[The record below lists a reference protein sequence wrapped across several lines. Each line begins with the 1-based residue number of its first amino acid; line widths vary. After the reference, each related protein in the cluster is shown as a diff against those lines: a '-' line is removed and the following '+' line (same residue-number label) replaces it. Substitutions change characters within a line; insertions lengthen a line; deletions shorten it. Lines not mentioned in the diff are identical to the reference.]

1 MNARY
6 RLIFR
11 GIRGGMYYSVDKKTG
26 RRTSLRT
33 TSEQEA
39 SQIIEAKND
48 DERLLERL
56 FLGQA
61 GS

>member
-26 RRTSLRT
+26 KRTSLHT

-39 SQIIEAKND
+39 RQIPQPMCRWK
-48 DERLLERL
+48 LLPATHR
-56 FLGQA
+56 
-61 GS
+61 